1 MIQYEAVAIIEFQG
15 HVSSRG
21 ESAGHY
27 ICDIKHRLTES
38 WLRTNDN
45 RIPVPIEPDI
55 VSNLANVILYRKMD

>member
-15 HVSSRG
+15 HVSCQG
-21 ESAGHY
+21 DY
-27 ICDIKHRLTES
+27 ICNIKHRLTES
-38 WLRTNDN
+38 WFRTNDN